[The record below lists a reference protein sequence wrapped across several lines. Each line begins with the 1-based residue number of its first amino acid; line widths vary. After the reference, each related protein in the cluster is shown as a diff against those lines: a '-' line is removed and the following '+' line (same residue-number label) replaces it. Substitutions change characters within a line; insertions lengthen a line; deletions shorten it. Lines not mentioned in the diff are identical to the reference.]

1 MKYLLAL
8 LAALAILLAACG
20 GGGDDNETPAPA
32 ASAESTSAASP
43 EPTET
48 VASPE
53 PGETGAA
60 PTAEATVENRDE
72 VEALLKAAS
81 LQSEDLPEGFAL
93 DQETFTT
100 NEEASVESGGINQPT
115 LEDFNNWGR
124 VLGYDATYSDPEA
137 LSSLSEGGTLSL
149 TATTTLYEDSGGADD
164 ALNYVRDQAEDPKF
178 LESFEETIASS
189 TMEVTDANITP
200 ISLAKLGDDRQA
212 YELSIKAHSTDLDQD
227 FEFIAQLMGIR
238 RDRLIGAV
246 TLITINVSP
255 PEGQLEDLA
264 RSLDGHMNDALD

>member
-53 PGETGAA
+53 PGETGTA
-60 PTAEATVENRDE
+60 PTAEATIENRDE
-72 VEALLKAAS
+72 VETLLKAAS
-81 LQSEDLPEGFAL
+81 LQSEDLPEGFVL
-93 DQETFTT
+93 DQDMFTT

-124 VLGYDATYSDPEA
+124 ILGYDATYSDPEA